1 MTAVAQLKALLGMDN
16 KQFKAGMRDSTA
28 SAKSFGSS
36 IAQIGG
42 TLAAAF
48 SIRAIAQF
56 TKSVV
61 SFASEIR
68 HTADNLNVSTDSLQ
82 ALNSVALKYGVTVE
96 DLQKGLAKLRQ
107 SQGKVVEKDKEYL
120 DALKLLKIKAEE
132 FGNVGTDKAL
142 EMIAKAYTKSGQS
155 ALAFSGVMDLMGRS
169 AKKSTA
175 FLVELADVGLGG
187 MIRSAKT
194 AGDVINEQMITR
206 LELAGTRMDQL
217 KLKMKTLFAKLITPG
232 EGGGVRLSAGVLALA
247 EREGLLDEP
256 AAAAGPAE
264 MSDAEKSRRKK
275 LAALRAE
282 FDEKSYLR
290 ELKAASPEDR
300 LTLLKAEA
308 DFIEQDQLAKNNSAE
323 QLYALEFKRWKVVDE
338 IAATEKKIADTK
350 AKSAKSEQAR
360 LDKISAIQNSAF
372 SRIAEMQG
380 RDINVQG
387 QGIQANSLARVGG
400 FVGPQRGELG
410 IADRQIKLQV
420 ELKIRAEER
429 NITLKES
436 RDDIRIIKEQMTPRG
451 ELN

>member
-1 MTAVAQLKALLGMDN
+1 MSAVAQLKALLGMDN

-28 SAKSFGSS
+28 SAKSFGST
-36 IAQIGG
+36 IAQVGG

-56 TKSVV
+56 TKSVID
-61 SFASEIR
+61 FASKIR

-82 ALNSVALKYGVTVE
+82 SLNSAALKYGVTVE

-120 DALKLLKIKAEE
+120 DALKLLKINAEA

-142 EMIAKAYTKSGQS
+142 EMIAKAYADSGQS
-155 ALAFSGVMDLMGRS
+155 ALAFSGVLDLMGRS

-187 MIRSAKT
+187 MISGEKAT
-194 AGDVINEQMITR
+194 GDVIGEQTITR

-217 KLKMKTLFAKLITPG
+217 KLKMKILFAKLITPG
-232 EGGGVRLSAGVLALA
+232 EGGGVRLSAGVLEMA

-256 AAAAGPAE
+256 AAASDPAE
-264 MSDAEKSRRKK
+264 ISAAEKSRRKK
-275 LAALRAE
+275 LASLRAE

-308 DFIEQDQLAKNNSAE
+308 DYIEQQQVAKNISAE
-323 QLYALEFKRWKVVDE
+323 QMYALEYKRWKVVDE
-338 IAATEKKIADTK
+338 IAATEKQIADTK
-350 AKSAKSEQAR
+350 AKSAKNEQAR

-380 RDINVQG
+380 RDMNIQG
-387 QGIQANSLARVGG
+387 QGIQTDSLARVGG
-400 FVGPQRGELG
+400 FVGPQRGGLG
-410 IADRQIKLQV
+410 IADRQLKIQL
-420 ELKIRAEER
+420 ELKNRAEER
-429 NITLKES
+429 NKLLTEMN
-436 RDDIRIIKEQMTPRG
+436 IKLNAVEQNTSPAG
-451 ELN
+451 VP